1 MHNIESDQLRV
12 SITENGAELKSVIHQ
27 QNGVEYMWSGD
38 PAFWAKTSPVLFPI
52 VGTLK
57 ENAFHYQG
65 KKYSLTRHGFAR
77 DQVFRVVAQQ
87 LDTITFGI
95 DSTGETLTNY
105 PFPFR
110 FQIRYAVVN
119 DELAVTYGVH
129 NTSLDTMP
137 FSVGGHPAFKLPLVE
152 GTAYD
157 DYQLVFE
164 KEETAP
170 RWPISKDGLIEK
182 QPLPFLS
189 GSRVLPL
196 SKELFKSDAVVLK
209 HLASRWCK
217 LRSDKTDH
225 GLEFTFGNFPFLG
238 LWAAGKSTLLN
249 ALMQEKLAIVSPK
262 VQTTRHRIKG
272 ILSTADYQI
281 IFSDTPG
288 IIDPKYR
295 LHEKMMHAVR
305 SALEDADLALL
316 LVDINEDWSEA
327 DAVFSSLRLK
337 VPSVVVVN
345 KIDKAPKEKLEE
357 ATAFFKDKKYTKEL
371 AFTSALS
378 KTGIDKLLASIL
390 SYLPEG
396 EAFYAEDEISDL
408 PTKFFVAEMI
418 REKIYTLFEDEIPYQ
433 TTVVVNE
440 FKQKSTLIKIRAEI
454 IVQRESQKAIILGQ
468 NGKMIKQIGTAARQE
483 IEKFLEQKVFLE
495 LFVKVRPNWRENEL
509 YLKEYGY

>member
-1 MHNIESDQLRV
+1 MKSGFVNI
-12 SITENGAELKSVIHQ
+12 
-27 QNGVEYMWSGD
+27 
-38 PAFWAKTSPVLFPI
+38 F
-52 VGTLK
+52 
-57 ENAFHYQG
+57 G
-65 KKYSLTRHGFAR
+65 KP
-77 DQVFRVVAQQ
+77 
-87 LDTITFGI
+87 
-95 DSTGETLTNY
+95 N
-105 PFPFR
+105 
-110 FQIRYAVVN
+110 
-119 DELAVTYGVH
+119 
-129 NTSLDTMP
+129 
-137 FSVGGHPAFKLPLVE
+137 
-152 GTAYD
+152 
-157 DYQLVFE
+157 
-164 KEETAP
+164 
-170 RWPISKDGLIEK
+170 
-182 QPLPFLS
+182 
-189 GSRVLPL
+189 
-196 SKELFKSDAVVLK
+196 
-209 HLASRWCK
+209 
-217 LRSDKTDH
+217 
-225 GLEFTFGNFPFLG
+225 
-238 LWAAGKSTLLN
+238 AGKSTLLN

-316 LVDINEDWSEA
+316 LVDINEDWSEV

-337 VPSVVVVN
+337 VPSMVVVN